1 MLESYLMKCRKKHN
15 SQGTLRTKQMK
26 LCQFFEYIEGRNIQL
41 ACLTSADLS
50 NFMTTLCRCRR
61 PTLYT
66 TASVLKDF
74 LRYLYES
81 EQFTKDLSA
90 DVPKPKIYTDEDIP
104 ETWTPAEV
112 KQLLSAV
119 DRSNPIGKR
128 DYAMFLLAIL
138 LGMRAGDICNLRF
151 KNLDWNQKLITY
163 TQQKSGKVSAL
174 PLLPVIGEAIID
186 YLRNGRLDSNCD
198 NVFIRH
204 LHPYGGFQSSAAVS
218 SALKKY
224 ITYAGLTRKNRKAI
238 HSLRRTLASTL
249 LMDGTP
255 LLTISNILGHSS
267 PKTTTGYTKVN
278 LPALRKCAL
287 SYGKWEAS
295 A

>member
-1 MLESYLMKCRKKHN
+1 
-15 SQGTLRTKQMK
+15 
-26 LCQFFEYIEGRNIQL
+26 
-41 ACLTSADLS
+41 
-50 NFMTTLCRCRR
+50 MTTLCRCRR

-74 LRYLYES
+74 LRYLYET
-81 EQFTKDLSA
+81 EQLTKDLST

-151 KNLDWNQKLITY
+151 KNFDWNQKLITY
-163 TQQKSGKVSAL
+163 TQQKSGKVSIL

-186 YLRNGRLDSNCD
+186 YLKNGRLDSSCD

-224 ITYAGLTRKNRKAI
+224 VTYAGLTKKNRKAA

-249 LMDGTP
+249 LMDNTP

-267 PKTTTGYTKVN
+267 PKTTTSYTKVN
-278 LPALRKCAL
+278 LQALRKCAL
-287 SYGKWEAS
+287 SYGKREVS